1 MIKGCQKKIIFLKN
15 TGCDL
20 FEEAYF
26 IVKDG
31 SIDKGE
37 SDIVLEATKIVN
49 NIKSSE
55 SLPMRKSFWKQGY
68 VLFIL
73 GAMLGF
79 GISLLSYAV
88 LS

>member
-26 IVKDG
+26 IMKDCA
-31 SIDKGE
+31 IDKGQ

-49 NIKSSE
+49 NLKDANIPEK
-55 SLPMRKSFWKQGY
+55 RTGFFKRGG
-68 VLFIL
+68 VLFLL
-73 GAMLGF
+73 GAITGVATAL
-79 GISLLSYAV
+79 ICYLLFT
-88 LS
+88 